1 MNPNDKSDATD
12 PALTFTCT
20 REQMAEAN
28 VLTPEARE
36 VAKALAATIDEIDDL
51 QAEYQRMR
59 EGAQ

>member
-1 MNPNDKSDATD
+1 MNTNDKSNATD

-20 REQMAEAN
+20 RAELAEAN

-51 QAEYQRMR
+51 QAQYQRMR
-59 EGAQ
+59 DGAQ